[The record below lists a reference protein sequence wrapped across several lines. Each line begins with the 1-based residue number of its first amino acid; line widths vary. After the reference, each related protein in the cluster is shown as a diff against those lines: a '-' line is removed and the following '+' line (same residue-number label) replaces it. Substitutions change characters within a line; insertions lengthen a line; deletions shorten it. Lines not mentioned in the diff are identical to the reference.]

1 MSELPSY
8 CHSLLA
14 AKAATALTF
23 DDIAKAIGK
32 PEVWTTALF
41 FGQARCD
48 EETAKKV
55 TEVLKMASGEES
67 VVSGLAGKGDGSF
80 GVSGMVVRGGTWDGP
95 PKVRSFLLCSYESRE
110 ISPDE
115 QDPVLYRLY
124 EVLVVYGWSYKALI
138 QEKVSPAPAL
148 MIRADIS
155 SETVSCQLSISEL
168 PSLGNQTLREI
179 G

>member
-1 MSELPSY
+1 MSELPTY

-48 EETAKKV
+48 EETAKKI
-55 TEVLKMASGEES
+55 TEVLKMASGEDS

-95 PKVRSFLLCSYESRE
+95 PKVSR
-110 ISPDE
+110 
-115 QDPVLYRLY
+115 
-124 EVLVVYGWSYKALI
+124 LVYLSHGRM
-138 QEKVSPAPAL
+138 L
-148 MIRADIS
+148 MGRTPFCTDCTKSWLSTDGVTKLS
-155 SETVSCQLSISEL
+155 S
-168 PSLGNQTLREI
+168 RRR
-179 G
+179 